1 MNKKVNT
8 AIFLIAATAVN
19 IGIMLVVFVGLMVA
33 VTLIARE
40 NAQLMSVLY
49 IVAFFLSIVATFF
62 LYSLIMKLFQKK
74 VDMEKYFHPI
84 FRPRGSRPRPPERNR

>member
-1 MNKKVNT
+1 MNKKLNT
-8 AIFLIAATAVN
+8 AIFLVAATAVN
-19 IGIMLVVFVGLMVA
+19 IGIMLVVFVALMV
-33 VTLIARE
+33 LITFISRD

-49 IVAFFLSIVATFF
+49 IVAFFLAIVATFF

-84 FRPRGSRPRPPERNR
+84 FRPRGSRPRGNEGNR

>member
-1 MNKKVNT
+1 MNKKLNT
-8 AIFLIAATAVN
+8 AIFLVVATAVN
-19 IGIMLVVFVGLMVA
+19 IGIMLIVFVGLMVA
-33 VTLIARE
+33 VTLIARD

-84 FRPRGSRPRPPERNR
+84 FRPRGSRPRGNESKS

>member
-1 MNKKVNT
+1 MNKKLNT
-8 AIFLIAATAVN
+8 AVFLVVATAVN

-40 NAQLMSVLY
+40 NQQLMSVLY
-49 IVAFFLSIVATFF
+49 IVAFFLSIVATFL

-84 FRPRGSRPRPPERNR
+84 FRPRGSRPRSPRD